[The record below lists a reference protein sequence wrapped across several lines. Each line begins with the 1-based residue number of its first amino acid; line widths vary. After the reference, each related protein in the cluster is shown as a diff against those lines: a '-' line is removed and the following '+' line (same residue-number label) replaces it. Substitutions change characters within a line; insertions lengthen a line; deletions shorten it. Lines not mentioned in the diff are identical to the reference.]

1 MQITDTVFENL
12 VDILILNISMPDT
25 FTYKPIKIRR
35 ALILG
40 NFYGQPV
47 WITWLSKNGPKSV
60 IDSVIGIRPDQI
72 LTRRGHAIDISQ
84 IKTINQLMQAE
95 SKAA

>member
-1 MQITDTVFENL
+1 MRHISY
-12 VDILILNISMPDT
+12 ISMPGT

-47 WITWLSKNGPKSV
+47 WITWRSKSGPKSV
-60 IDSVIGIRPDQI
+60 IDSVVGIRPDQI
-72 LTRRGHAIDISQ
+72 LTRRGHTIDIHQ
-84 IKTINQLMQAE
+84 IKSINQLLHQE
-95 SKAA
+95 STAA

>member
-1 MQITDTVFENL
+1 
-12 VDILILNISMPDT
+12 MPVT

-47 WITWLSKNGPKSV
+47 WITWRSKNGLKSV
-60 IDSVIGIRPDQI
+60 IDSVVGIQPDQI
-72 LTRRGHAIDISQ
+72 LTRRGRAIEIQ
-84 IKTINQLMQAE
+84 RIKSINQFFHE
-95 SKAA
+95 SVA